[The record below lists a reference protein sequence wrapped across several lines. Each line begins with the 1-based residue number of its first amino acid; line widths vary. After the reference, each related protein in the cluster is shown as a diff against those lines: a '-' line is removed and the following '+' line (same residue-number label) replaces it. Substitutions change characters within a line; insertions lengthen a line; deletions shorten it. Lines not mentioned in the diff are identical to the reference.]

1 MKVINISSARLY
13 SYDFNQIQE
22 MSRSVKHSQ
31 RIRSVVLT
39 SVIGIIVGSLFAAIA
54 FGFEWVRILKG
65 LTAGFMITFI
75 ISILEN
81 FIFQNKFKK
90 LKFSTA
96 LMIRTVCY
104 VVAISISVIIV
115 WVVHESSVNEAGILT
130 TLSSEDFRYFITEG
144 DFKKILLF
152 AIIVSFLIIFFR
164 QINSLLG
171 KNVLRKYLTGKYHSP
186 KEEERVFMFL
196 DLSSSTTIAEKL
208 SPIEYHRFINNYFFD
223 IDEEIV
229 RSKGEIYQYVGDEVV
244 ISWKGNDGFDG
255 ANCINCFFEIRNK
268 INSLS
273 EKYKSKFGVVP
284 GFKAGLHCGNVVT
297 GEIGDSKR
305 EIVFHGDV
313 LNTAARLQSQCNE
326 LGKKFLASEDV
337 LKKIILPAELSVVPM
352 GSFMLRGK
360 AQETEI
366 FSIEK

>member
-1 MKVINISSARLY
+1 MKVINFSSERLY
-13 SYDFNQIQE
+13 SYDFNQIQN
-22 MSRSVKHSQ
+22 MSRSVKRSQ
-31 RIRSVVLT
+31 RIRSVIIT
-39 SVIGIIVGSLFAAIA
+39 SAIGIIVGSLFAAIA
-54 FGFEWVRILKG
+54 FGFEWIRILKG

-75 ISILEN
+75 ISLLEN
-81 FIFQNKFKK
+81 FVFQTEFRK

-96 LMIRTVCY
+96 LMIRTACY

-115 WVVHESSVNEAGILT
+115 WVVHESSVNETAILT
-130 TLSSEDFRYFITEG
+130 TLNSQDFRYFITEG

-208 SPIEYHRFINNYFFD
+208 PPIEFHRFINNYFFD

-229 RSKGEIYQYVGDEVV
+229 RSKGEVYQYVGDEVV
-244 ISWKGNDGFDG
+244 ISWKGNDGYDE

-268 INSLS
+268 IDVLS
-273 EKYKSKFGVVP
+273 EKYKSKFGIVP
-284 GFKAGLHCGNVVT
+284 GFKAGLHCGKVVT

-313 LNTAARLQSQCNE
+313 LNTAARIQSQCNE
-326 LGKKFLASEDV
+326 LGKKFLVSDDV
-337 LKKIILPAELSVVPM
+337 LKKIVLPSEYRAVSM
-352 GSFMLRGK
+352 GNFMLRGK
-360 AQETEI
+360 AQEIEI